1 MCIYRVVL
9 VWSDNWNFFFNVA
22 VFEAEFEHIEKK
34 KLCKSSATF
43 WIKEKK
49 KEKKNVQWFILCLKF
64 WREAFDFLRIIL
76 LKIPFF
82 RLRI

>member
-1 MCIYRVVL
+1 MCIYRVVP

-43 WIKEKK
+43 WIKENK
-49 KEKKNVQWFILCLKF
+49 KEKKMCSGLFYVLSFEG
-64 WREAFDFLRIIL
+64 R
-76 LKIPFF
+76 
-82 RLRI
+82 RLISCE